1 VVSLGRFD
9 WFAMTSDNPLSGAD
23 DLVAELVWK
32 VQLDIDYQLTVVFSV
47 VNRKIPSQIC
57 LLVVIIV

>member
-1 VVSLGRFD
+1 
-9 WFAMTSDNPLSGAD
+9 MTSNNPLSGAD